1 MGFSSS
7 INYTVISSAVE
18 NLGTYLLKNEKRFL
32 FQGNEKNMTKQL
44 SHIDEAGNAAMVDI
58 SNKKISARTAVASG
72 KVIFPSDVFEN
83 LAAKDFLGH
92 KGSIIQTAVI
102 AGIQAVKKT
111 SELIPLCHQINL
123 SKIQIDITPKD
134 NALRIV
140 CKVKCNEQTGVEMEA
155 LTGVSVSAL
164 AIYDMCKALSHDI
177 RISEIQ
183 LEQKTGGKNDFNR

>member
-1 MGFSSS
+1 M
-7 INYTVISSAVE
+7 
-18 NLGTYLLKNEKRFL
+18 KK
-32 FQGNEKNMTKQL
+32 KL
-44 SHIDEAGNAAMVDI
+44 SHIDESGNASMVDV
-58 SNKKISARTAVASG
+58 SEKQSSARTAIASG
-72 KVIFPSDVFEN
+72 KVIFPLDVFKT
-83 LAAKDFLGH
+83 LATQDFLGH

-123 SKIQIDITPKD
+123 SKIQIDITPID
-134 NALRIV
+134 NALQVI

-164 AIYDMCKALSHDI
+164 TIYDMCKALSHDI
-177 RISEIQ
+177 KISEIQ